1 MRSTHLTLAAVAALA
16 AASRLGRRGSAA
28 SDPDWLQK
36 ARARYENP
44 MITEALTAAHR
55 EVSPEP
61 EWLQKA
67 RARYENPMI
76 TEALTAA
83 HRDTSPAP
91 SRPQR
96 TRPQPTLP
104 APSRPRRTRPQSTL
118 PAPSR
123 PQRTPSD
130 TVERLLSHYRASV
143 GGVSDAIARKRLAM
157 LPESERK
164 DLLKSL
170 GG

>member
-1 MRSTHLTLAAVAALA
+1 MQSTHLALAAVAALA

-28 SDPDWLQK
+28 SDPEWLQE
-36 ARARYENP
+36 ARDFYEP
-44 MITEALTAAHR
+44 ELFEKIIAAHR

-67 RARYENPMI
+67 RDFYKPETIEAIIAAR
-76 TEALTAA
+76 
-83 HRDTSPAP
+83 RDTS
-91 SRPQR
+91 
-96 TRPQPTLP
+96 P
-104 APSRPRRTRPQSTL
+104 APSRPRRTRPQSTR
-118 PAPSR
+118 PAPSG

-130 TVERLLSHYRASV
+130 TVERLLSRYRASE
-143 GGVSDAIARKRLAM
+143 GGVSDAIARRRLAM